1 MRAALPAL
9 VALVLA
15 MPGEARA
22 SEVRV
27 QVTGGSVEL
36 AVTAAPVAE
45 VLDRLARQTG
55 MKVVYEG
62 AAPRQLVTLVLKG
75 RTPAQAV
82 LAVLE
87 GQGVNFALVTDATGA
102 NVRTL
107 LVTGTAPSAGGGTI
121 RPAPTPMRPPPAT
134 PPGSALDAEP
144 AFQEEDEP
152 VDEPPVFGVPSG
164 VEGETPPAPPEGGA
178 PPGSAAPTAP
188 ATNVPPAVQ
197 APRFPVSP
205 FAPQPTFPAP
215 PAATTPPA
223 PATPPQQ

>member
-9 VALVLA
+9 VALALA
-15 MPGEARA
+15 APEGARA
-22 SEVRV
+22 AEVRV

-62 AAPRQLVTLVLKG
+62 AAPRQLVTLVLKD

-107 LVTGTAPSAGGGTI
+107 LVTGTAASSGGGAI
-121 RPAPTPMRPPPAT
+121 RPAPTPMRPPSAT
-134 PPGSALDAEP
+134 PPGSAPDADS

-178 PPGSAAPTAP
+178 PPGSAATAAP
-188 ATNVPPAVQ
+188 GTNVPPAVQ
-197 APRFPVSP
+197 PPRFPVSP
-205 FAPQPTFPAP
+205 FAPQPTFPTA
-215 PAATTPPA
+215 PAATTPA